1 MVRNKVSHGCVP
13 DAVEDCETR
22 SVEATIV
29 LAIGFEREARAGVA
43 DRGRVMTSLK
53 GQLLIASPGLLASFF
68 TRTVILMLDHSEE
81 GAAGVVLN
89 RPTEATIADVAET
102 VFAES
107 IDWDKPLNLGGPVA
121 GPLMVLHQVEDLSD
135 QEILPG
141 LYNTVEISN
150 VRALVE
156 ARTEPS
162 IILANYAGWGPG
174 QLESEFDVDS
184 WLTLPATIDHVFW
197 ESAKDLWD
205 VVVKAIN
212 ARKLSEFLGL
222 KGVPS
227 DPSLN

>member
-1 MVRNKVSHGCVP
+1 
-13 DAVEDCETR
+13 
-22 SVEATIV
+22 
-29 LAIGFEREARAGVA
+29 
-43 DRGRVMTSLK
+43 MTSLK